1 MAIYIRLKNRS
12 LKEMQKIKNDCR
24 SALAENDIVD
34 ICKVEDDYVLV
45 IGNGKCDLEAFT
57 EEEP

>member
-1 MAIYIRLKNRS
+1 MAICIRLKNKS
-12 LKEMQKIKNDCR
+12 LKEMQEIKNNCR
-24 SALAENDIVD
+24 LALAENDVID